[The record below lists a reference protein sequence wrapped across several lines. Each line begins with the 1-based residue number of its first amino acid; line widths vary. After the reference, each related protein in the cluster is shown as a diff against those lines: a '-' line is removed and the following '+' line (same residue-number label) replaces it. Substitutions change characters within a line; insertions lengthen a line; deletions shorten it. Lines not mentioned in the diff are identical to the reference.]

1 MLASTERG
9 ALGSAV
15 SYSLGISLL
24 SLAVP
29 IAAQGLVNTVAFG
42 TMLQPLVVLTSLV
55 AAGLVFA
62 AVLRALQN
70 VALEYFQ
77 QRLFV
82 RVVLDVTERLTHQ
95 PAQASGRPTAEAMNR
110 FFDVMTLQ
118 KGVATLAVDGVLLLL
133 QLAFSMV
140 LLAFYHPWLLVFD
153 LGLILG
159 VVVVLF
165 PLGHSGTET
174 AIKESKAKYAVAAW
188 LEEMASHRTI
198 FQGPGGAFA
207 RDRLRERTAAYVHAR
222 QKHFKVLLRQWVGGL
237 ALSVVASVALLGVG
251 GWLVMNKQLTL
262 GQLVAAELI
271 VSAAAVSLVK
281 VGKYLETLYDVLA
294 AADKV
299 GQLLELP
306 VEPKRAHTL
315 PPNGP
320 LPLCFQGVTV
330 PGGLSGVS
338 FSVVPGGAAFLT
350 GSEQACRAA
359 MDVAFGNLAPAAGH
373 VEVGDVDIRAVDR
386 TDFHTVVMLLRDNEL
401 FTGTLLENLLVGERR
416 VFEQVRE
423 ALKASGAWQ
432 SVMAL
437 PDGVETVIGTGAPLL
452 APSLRGQLL
461 LARAIL
467 HQPRLLLV
475 DLPVLENGAIEAVVR
490 RGSACTTII
499 ATRTA
504 PAGQQTINLAG
515 AA

>member
-315 PPNGP
+315 PPN
-320 LPLCFQGVTV
+320 
-330 PGGLSGVS
+330 LS
-338 FSVVPGGAAFLT
+338 LI
-350 GSEQACRAA
+350 
-359 MDVAFGNLAPAAGH
+359 H
-373 VEVGDVDIRAVDR
+373 I
-386 TDFHTVVMLLRDNEL
+386 
-401 FTGTLLENLLVGERR
+401 
-416 VFEQVRE
+416 
-423 ALKASGAWQ
+423 
-432 SVMAL
+432 
-437 PDGVETVIGTGAPLL
+437 
-452 APSLRGQLL
+452 
-461 LARAIL
+461 
-467 HQPRLLLV
+467 
-475 DLPVLENGAIEAVVR
+475 
-490 RGSACTTII
+490 
-499 ATRTA
+499 
-504 PAGQQTINLAG
+504 
-515 AA
+515 